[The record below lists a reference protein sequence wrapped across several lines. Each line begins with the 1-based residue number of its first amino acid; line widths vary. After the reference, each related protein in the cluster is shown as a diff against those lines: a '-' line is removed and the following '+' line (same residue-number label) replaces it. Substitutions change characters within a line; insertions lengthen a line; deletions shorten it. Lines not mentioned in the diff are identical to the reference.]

1 MAERKG
7 FEPSIRLLAY
17 TLSKRAPST
26 ARPPL
31 LFFIMILCIQNK
43 KMVVKKNILFS
54 LFLLSN
60 LQLILSLLF
69 KRATLGQV
77 WYFINSNSL
86 VGVQKL
92 IETNAKFFYD
102 FFFIFLNSNIFFISS
117 IISFVIIIF
126 ITDLLTQHLTFVPHF
141 L

>member
-1 MAERKG
+1 
-7 FEPSIRLLAY
+7 
-17 TLSKRAPST
+17 
-26 ARPPL
+26 
-31 LFFIMILCIQNK
+31 
-43 KMVVKKNILFS
+43 MVVKKNILFS

-86 VGVQKL
+86 VGVQKI

-102 FFFIFLNSNIFFISS
+102 FFFIFLNCNIFIISDIIS
-117 IISFVIIIF
+117 IIMIMY
-126 ITDLLTQHLTFVPHF
+126 ITDLLT
-141 L
+141 

>member
-1 MAERKG
+1 
-7 FEPSIRLLAY
+7 
-17 TLSKRAPST
+17 
-26 ARPPL
+26 
-31 LFFIMILCIQNK
+31 
-43 KMVVKKNILFS
+43 MVVKKNILFS

-102 FFFIFLNSNIFFISS
+102 FFVIFLNSNIFFISS

-126 ITDLLTQHLTFVPHF
+126 ITDLLT
-141 L
+141 

>member
-1 MAERKG
+1 
-7 FEPSIRLLAY
+7 
-17 TLSKRAPST
+17 
-26 ARPPL
+26 
-31 LFFIMILCIQNK
+31 
-43 KMVVKKNILFS
+43 MVVKKNILFS
-54 LFLLSN
+54 IFLLSN

-126 ITDLLTQHLTFVPHF
+126 ITDLLT
-141 L
+141 

>member
-1 MAERKG
+1 
-7 FEPSIRLLAY
+7 
-17 TLSKRAPST
+17 
-26 ARPPL
+26 
-31 LFFIMILCIQNK
+31 
-43 KMVVKKNILFS
+43 MVVKKNILFS

-60 LQLILSLLF
+60 LQMILSLLF

-117 IISFVIIIF
+117 IISFLIIIF
-126 ITDLLTQHLTFVPHF
+126 ITDLLT
-141 L
+141 